1 MNRTSAWLLAVMVMS
16 GPASAE
22 TSADA
27 VAERMLDALGG
38 RAAWAALKTLVNDSC
53 QYRIEAPTIVRT
65 VISLDLQRARFR
77 IETWGPDL
85 HLIRV
90 VDGDHHWR
98 LSRAGIIEPV
108 PDATLAGDRRWYVGH
123 VYRTIH
129 RIAAKDPTISLGIGK
144 DERLEV
150 HESGARI
157 AWFQLDA
164 RGEPYAFGGAE
175 DEEGSVS
182 GPWTSQGAGVRHPAW
197 VARRDAALRSV
208 LLGLES
214 PETLPANVTDRPD
227 SRDAA
232 TGMARALTPCGVA
245 PVPAT

>member
-53 QYRIEAPTIVRT
+53 QYRIEAPTVVRT

-85 HLIRV
+85 HLIRA
-90 VDGDHHWR
+90 VDGEAHWR
-98 LSRAGIIEPV
+98 LSRAGIIEPI
-108 PDATLAGDRRWYVGH
+108 PDATLSGDRRWYTGH

-164 RGEPYAFGGAE
+164 RGEPYAFGGVE

-182 GPWTSQGAGVRHPAW
+182 GPWTYVGGGVRHPAW
-197 VARRDAALRSV
+197 VARRDAAFRSV

-214 PETLPANVTDRPD
+214 PEILPDSVTDRP
-227 SRDAA
+227 SSPAA
-232 TGMARALTPCGVA
+232 VTAVPRALTACGVVLA
-245 PVPAT
+245 PRT